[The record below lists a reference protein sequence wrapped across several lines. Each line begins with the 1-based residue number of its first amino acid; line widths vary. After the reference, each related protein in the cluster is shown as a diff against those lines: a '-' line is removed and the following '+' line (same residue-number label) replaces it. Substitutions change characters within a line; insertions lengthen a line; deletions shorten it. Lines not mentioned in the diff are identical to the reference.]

1 MLNQLNLSKDV
12 RAKVESIMATQQEK
26 IKDIIAKGREGN
38 VDREKIMAEVRELQQ
53 NMVKNL
59 REILGDEK
67 FQSFMKMGPM
77 FNRGAGPET
86 PQPENG
92 GPKRRDSSREKQ

>member
-1 MLNQLNLSKDV
+1 
-12 RAKVESIMATQQEK
+12 MATQQEK

-77 FNRGAGPET
+77 FNRGAGPEA